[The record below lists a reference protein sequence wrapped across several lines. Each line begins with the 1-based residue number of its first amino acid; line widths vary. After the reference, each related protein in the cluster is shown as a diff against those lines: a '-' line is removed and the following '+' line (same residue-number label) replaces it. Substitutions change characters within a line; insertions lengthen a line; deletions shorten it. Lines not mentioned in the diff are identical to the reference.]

1 MRHPDVQ
8 EVSVGIP
15 SPLLESGITLVDT
28 PGVGGLVA
36 GHAALTLAALSMADA
51 LLFVVNGSSELT
63 ASECQFLSRATERVA
78 TVLFVLTQIDKYPKW
93 RQVLAR
99 NHELIAQHA
108 PAFKDAPWFG
118 VSSRSRVDAI
128 RARQHEDLD
137 RARELQERS
146 GFTPLTEA
154 LVAQVAGHAEALRAR
169 NAVWTARRLIDELTS
184 DTEQRLRSLAQDPK
198 LMQEIEASRARL
210 DTARGPD
217 ATWLR
222 SLDSKFSDLTRDV
235 DNRYQHRLIDLVA
248 TADRLTAEAGAN
260 TAVSLAHDFDAGIRA
275 AWADLEAAARV
286 GALRVAR
293 EVAAE
298 LGANGV
304 DAVQADLPYPEQLG
318 GAGQFQLAERAEP
331 KDIKEFIGE
340 YSSGVSITS
349 TLLHLFFASINPLL
363 LFVSG
368 TVVAVQAYK
377 FKQEKS
383 NTASVRADLSR
394 HLRDQLDH
402 VRLEVPSALR
412 SSVQVL
418 RTEVE
423 RVISDRMRQRDAE
436 LEAAIAEATVNLAA
450 AEADLAPRREAAEAA
465 LTQLRQ
471 LSARAEELISSP
483 AEVTGEERAAEG
495 TDRG

>member
-1 MRHPDVQ
+1 MR
-8 EVSVGIP
+8 
-15 SPLLESGITLVDT
+15 
-28 PGVGGLVA
+28 
-36 GHAALTLAALSMADA
+36 
-51 LLFVVNGSSELT
+51 
-63 ASECQFLSRATERVA
+63 
-78 TVLFVLTQIDKYPKW
+78 
-93 RQVLAR
+93 
-99 NHELIAQHA
+99 
-108 PAFKDAPWFG
+108 
-118 VSSRSRVDAI
+118 
-128 RARQHEDLD
+128 
-137 RARELQERS
+137 
-146 GFTPLTEA
+146 
-154 LVAQVAGHAEALRAR
+154 
-169 NAVWTARRLIDELTS
+169 
-184 DTEQRLRSLAQDPK
+184 
-198 LMQEIEASRARL
+198 EIEASRARL

-248 TADRLTAEAGAN
+248 TADRLTAKAGAN

-275 AWADLEAAARV
+275 VWADLEAAARV

-318 GAGQFQLAERAEP
+318 GAGKFQLAERAEP

-394 HLRDQLDH
+394 HLRDQLNH

-450 AEADLAPRREAAEAA
+450 AEVDLAPRREAAEAA